1 MAARTERHSRMQC
14 ASGKFT
20 TTRQKTMEKGALDS
34 AEAQEVIERMKLSE
48 LIASMKIDDGD
59 TAMMIALFFEG
70 KKFLTHTQR
79 LRRL

>member
-1 MAARTERHSRMQC
+1 
-14 ASGKFT
+14 
-20 TTRQKTMEKGALDS
+20 MEKGALDS